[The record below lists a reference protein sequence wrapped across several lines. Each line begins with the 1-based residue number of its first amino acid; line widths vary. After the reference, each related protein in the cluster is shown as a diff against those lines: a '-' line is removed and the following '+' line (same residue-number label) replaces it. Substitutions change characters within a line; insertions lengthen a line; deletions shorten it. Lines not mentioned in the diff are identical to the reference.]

1 MVKIMLE
8 NHEIEYTKTVEDY
21 LYGAGM
27 FAGVYGVGNTLQH
40 LANRKVSNRLLVA
53 GGHQL
58 VPTMGS
64 NFMLGVFGGN
74 ALYDI
79 AWNKTIGK
87 TAFGKAAAMEGGFNK
102 GWFNFSYT
110 SNSTY
115 QAAGGLKN
123 AEGFLPGLNVTT
135 AKAAENTRIANLG
148 IRDMY
153 ANTKYKPQN
162 VNTVKE
168 ATKKIT
174 QELSPDHPMFEHLEK
189 FNKPDK
195 KTKAGRRANRSLSRK
210 EKAALKKQTKL
221 LSEEIPVEQL
231 DDFASKEAEVV
242 KKEAIRKAK
251 RADYVNKKAEI
262 NEKLLSRN
270 KGRAE
275 YDEIVETIAK
285 SKKDVKGYRIEH
297 NANRIVDSLQKDDL
311 LKIANLGDDVAD
323 DVLRATAAEK
333 IQKQLAHE
341 AFKKTIGGKALGQV
355 AKGAVATG
363 KFFFSAPVQTIL
375 FAEAM
380 WNLAASQ
387 KQNQKLEM
395 IKSYERNKTAYFESP
410 VAGASLQTGYQ
421 ISQNNNS
428 ELDYLLSSTNIAGKL
443 TKR

>member
-1 MVKIMLE
+1 MLE

-21 LYGAGM
+21 LYGSGI
-27 FAGVYGVGNTLQH
+27 FAGVYGAGNTLQH

-64 NFMLGVFGGN
+64 NFVLGVFGGN
-74 ALYDI
+74 ALYDK

-87 TAFGKAAAMEGGFNK
+87 TAFGKAAAMEGGFSK

-115 QAAGGLKN
+115 QAAGGLRN
-123 AEGFLPGLNVTT
+123 TEGFLPGLNVTT

-162 VNTVKE
+162 VNAVKE
-168 ATKKIT
+168 TTKKIT

-189 FNKPDK
+189 FNKP
-195 KTKAGRRANRSLSRK
+195 A
-210 EKAALKKQTKL
+210 
-221 LSEEIPVEQL
+221 EEIPVEQL
-231 DDFASKEAEVV
+231 DDFASKEAEVA

-275 YDEIVETIAK
+275 YDEIVDSMLKKGKGSNARFKRAGIIA
-285 SKKDVKGYRIEH
+285 DE
-297 NANRIVDSLQKDDL
+297 IVDSLEKDDL

-363 KFFFSAPVQTIL
+363 KFFFSAPVQAIL
-375 FAEAM
+375 FAEFM